1 MVSAIWLRQS
11 TSGLTLTGLKFLH
24 RRLELRVFLLVNG
37 RNVDFFLGLQA
48 TLHAI
53 AACFELS
60 RLHRRRFVR
69 SLLAIGIFLTFAR
82 GFFGLSAPSSDLP
95 ETREAKELSALEP
108 KVVFL
113 CEYARF
119 EATPEMRS
127 YWAELSDP
135 SLDSVNLVA
144 LLKGPDPKIRS
155 LAIFALGRKS
165 DPHLLA
171 EIAPLQSDRT
181 PSYRCPL
188 PVDYYPVN
196 RPETW
201 PSAPETVGDLAQE
214 VIHPYLEVSGYTNFS
229 DYWAHYRDRNYSV
242 AWFALELARAW
253 DVFDL
258 ARPEREAIRGQIALL
273 PAPDRQWTIL
283 CLGTISSPNQVTY
296 PYSEDDLLHAASEL
310 SHDALIGLLEGRIQS
325 ADPAL
330 AVRTSP
336 AHYEQYWGWLQAMQN
351 FVLLHA
357 RDLLQSSDADLLL
370 HLASPESEAKNSRES
385 GYRPWWLIAAA
396 SLRPKSSTAIL
407 DEAEKRWPESPDVP
421 LARWRVQGPASLPSI
436 LGWFYQSPPWKNRPY
451 GPQES
456 LALAIERARPNR
468 SYEPLVRSILTSDRR
483 LSIHGPA
490 MYRFVSLARDWHA
503 NFDSLFI
510 DWIYAQPPDA
520 HPELM
525 GPPRGLV
532 VRVAGLSRKLV
543 QDPRFLEADAQLL
556 YDIEQSLVATLNLG
570 RSEADRLGHLILK
583 IDLKNPQNTSESD
596 RTEIRKLLRQAVRD
610 RDRKL
615 DC

>member
-1 MVSAIWLRQS
+1 MSSGRQRI
-11 TSGLTLTGLKFLH
+11 L
-24 RRLELRVFLLVNG
+24 
-37 RNVDFFLGLQA
+37 
-48 TLHAI
+48 I
-53 AACFELS
+53 AMCLWVC

-69 SLLAIGIFLTFAR
+69 PLIVISIFLAFAQ
-82 GFFGLSAPSSDLP
+82 GFFGLPAPSSDLQ
-95 ETREAKELSALEP
+95 ETREAKTLAALEP

-127 YWAELSDP
+127 YLAELSDP
-135 SLDSVNLVA
+135 SLDSVNLVT
-144 LLKGPDPKIRS
+144 LLKSPDPKIRS
-155 LAIFALGRKS
+155 LAVFALGRKN

-171 EIAPLQSDRT
+171 EIAPLQSDRN

-188 PVDYYPVN
+188 PVDYFPSN
-196 RPETW
+196 KPESW
-201 PSAPETVGDLAQE
+201 PAVAETVGDVARE
-214 VIHPYLEVSGYTNFS
+214 VINPYLDVSGYTNFS
-229 DYWAHYRDRNYSV
+229 DYWDHYGERKYSV
-242 AWFALELARAW
+242 AWFVLELERAW

-258 ARPEREAIRGQIALL
+258 ARLELEAIRRQVAQL

-283 CLGTISSPNQVTY
+283 CLGTISSPNNVTY

-310 SHDALIGLLEGRIQS
+310 DHDALVGLLKGRIQS
-325 ADPAL
+325 SDPAL
-330 AVRTSP
+330 AVRTNP
-336 AHYEQYWGWLQAMQN
+336 ARYEPYRGWLQAMQN

-357 RDLLQSSDADLLL
+357 RDLLGPSDAELLL
-370 HLASPESEAKNSRES
+370 RLASPESEAKNSGGS
-385 GYRPWWLIAAA
+385 GSRWLIAAA

-421 LARWRVQGPASLPSI
+421 LARWRVQGPASLPGV
-436 LGWFYQSPPWKNRPY
+436 LRWFYQSPSGKNRTY

-468 SYEPLVRSILTSDRR
+468 SYEPLVRSILTGDRR
-483 LSIHGPA
+483 LSINGAA
-490 MYRFVSLARDWHA
+490 MYRFASLARDWHA

-525 GPPRGLV
+525 APPRGLV
-532 VRVAGLSRKLV
+532 VRVSGLSRKLV
-543 QDPRFLEADAQLL
+543 QDPRFLKADAQLL
-556 YDIEQSLVATLNLG
+556 YDVEQCLVGSLNLN
-570 RSEADRLGHLILK
+570 RSEADQLGHLILK

-596 RTEIRKLLRQAVRD
+596 RTEIRRLLRQAARE
-610 RDRKL
+610 R
-615 DC
+615 

>member
-1 MVSAIWLRQS
+1 M
-11 TSGLTLTGLKFLH
+11 
-24 RRLELRVFLLVNG
+24 LERSICLRVRLL
-37 RNVDFFLGLQA
+37 
-48 TLHAI
+48 I
-53 AACFELS
+53 
-60 RLHRRRFVR
+60 
-69 SLLAIGIFLTFAR
+69 AIGIVLSFAQ
-82 GFFGLSAPSSDLP
+82 GSLGLPASSSDLP

-119 EATPEMRS
+119 EATPAMRS
-127 YWAELSDP
+127 DLAELSDP

-144 LLKGPDPKIRS
+144 LLKSPNPKIRS
-155 LAIFALGRKS
+155 LAIFALGRKY
-165 DPHLLA
+165 DPHLLP
-171 EIAPLQSDRT
+171 EIAPLQSDHS

-188 PVDYYPVN
+188 PVDNYPSN
-196 RPETW
+196 KPESW
-201 PSAPETVGDLAQE
+201 PSTPETVGDVARE
-214 VIHPYLEVSGYTNFS
+214 VIQPYLDISGYTNFS
-229 DYWAHYRDRNYSV
+229 DYWAHYGKRNYSV
-242 AWFALELARAW
+242 AWFVLELGRAW

-258 ARPEREAIRGQIALL
+258 ARPELEAIRDRIAQL

-283 CLGTISSPNQVTY
+283 CLGTISSPNKVTY

-310 SHDALIGLLEGRIQS
+310 SHDALTGLLEGRIQS

-330 AVRTSP
+330 AARTTP
-336 AHYEQYWGWLQAMQN
+336 AHYEPYWGWLQAMQN

-385 GYRPWWLIAAA
+385 GYRQWWLIAAA
-396 SLRPKSSTAIL
+396 SLRPKSSRAIL

-421 LARWRVQGPASLPSI
+421 LARWRVQGPVALPRI
-436 LGWFYQSPPWKNRPY
+436 LCWFYQSPRWKNQGY

-456 LALAIERARPNR
+456 LALAIERARPNH
-468 SYEPLVRSILTSDRR
+468 SYEPLVRSILTSKGR
-483 LSIHGPA
+483 LNISGPA
-490 MYRFVSLARDWHA
+490 MYRFASLTRDWHA

-510 DWIYAQPPDA
+510 DWVYAQPPDV

-532 VRVAGLSRKLV
+532 VKVSGLSRKLV
-543 QDPRFLEADAQLL
+543 QDPRFLKADAQLL
-556 YDIEQSLVATLNLG
+556 YDIEQNLVGNLNH
-570 RSEADRLGHLILK
+570 SEADRLGHLILK
-583 IDLKNPQNTSESD
+583 IDLKNPESTSESD

-610 RDRKL
+610 R
-615 DC
+615 